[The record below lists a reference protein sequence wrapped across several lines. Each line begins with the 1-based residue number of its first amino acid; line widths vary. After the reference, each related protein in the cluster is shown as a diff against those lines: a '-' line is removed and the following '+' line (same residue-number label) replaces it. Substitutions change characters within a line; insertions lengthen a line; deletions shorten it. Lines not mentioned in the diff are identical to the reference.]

1 MENFE
6 ILGLNDVLNKSLKKM
21 GFISPTPIQSKAIP
35 IILSGKDIL
44 GSASTGTGKTGA
56 FAIPVIEKILNSK
69 EDCALI
75 VTPTREL
82 AKQVI
87 DVFRT
92 LLGNSNPVKACCL
105 IGGEA
110 IGKQLN
116 QLKRKPRIIIGTPG
130 RINDHLGK
138 KSLSLKN
145 SNYLV
150 LDETDRMLDMGFGI
164 QIDQILKF
172 MPKKRQTLMFSATFP
187 KNIVTLANKYLIE
200 PEKITIDIEN
210 SILKNIKHEI
220 IHIDNTNKY
229 KTLLKQ
235 LEIRD
240 GSVLVF
246 AKTKHSTEKIA
257 KNLIKDGIK
266 ANALNGDLRQ
276 SKRDKVMR
284 GFRENKFKVLVAT
297 DIASRGLDVPH
308 IKHVINY
315 DLPQVAEDYIHRIGR
330 TARAGANGEAICFV
344 SPNEGHLWLN
354 IDMLI
359 NPDAKNR
366 MSSRRGAS
374 DKRNGRRKVKSK
386 FKTSENS
393 EKKYKGKSKF
403 KTSENSGKKYKG
415 KSKFKKSENGETK
428 YKGKKRSASKNTIR
442 SSDAKPKKR
451 FYPAKKKKVR

>member
-172 MPKKRQTLMFSATFP
+172 MPNKKQTLMFSATLP
-187 KNIVTLANKYLIE
+187 KNIVNLATKYLIK
-200 PEKITIDIEN
+200 PE
-210 SILKNIKHEI
+210 
-220 IHIDNTNKY
+220 
-229 KTLLKQ
+229 
-235 LEIRD
+235 
-240 GSVLVF
+240 SVDTCLVPF
-246 AKTKHSTEKIA
+246 
-257 KNLIKDGIK
+257 
-266 ANALNGDLRQ
+266 
-276 SKRDKVMR
+276 
-284 GFRENKFKVLVAT
+284 LV
-297 DIASRGLDVPH
+297 
-308 IKHVINY
+308 K
-315 DLPQVAEDYIHRIGR
+315 
-330 TARAGANGEAICFV
+330 
-344 SPNEGHLWLN
+344 
-354 IDMLI
+354 
-359 NPDAKNR
+359 
-366 MSSRRGAS
+366 
-374 DKRNGRRKVKSK
+374 
-386 FKTSENS
+386 
-393 EKKYKGKSKF
+393 
-403 KTSENSGKKYKG
+403 
-415 KSKFKKSENGETK
+415 
-428 YKGKKRSASKNTIR
+428 
-442 SSDAKPKKR
+442 
-451 FYPAKKKKVR
+451 

>member
-6 ILGLNDVLNKSLKKM
+6 ILGLNNVLNKSLKKM

-35 IILSGKDIL
+35 LILSGKDIL

-69 EDCALI
+69 EHCALI

-87 DVFRT
+87 EVFRN

-116 QLKRKPRIIIGTPG
+116 QLKRKPRIIVGTPG
-130 RINDHLGK
+130 RINDHLEK
-138 KSLSLKN
+138 RSLSLMN
-145 SNYLV
+145 SVYLV

-172 MPKKRQTLMFSATFP
+172 MPNKKQTLMFSATLP
-187 KNIVTLANKYLIE
+187 KNIVNLATKYLIK
-200 PEKITIDIEN
+200 PEKITMNIEN
-210 SILKNIKHEI
+210 SISKNIKHEV
-220 IHIDNTNKY
+220 IHVDNAAKY
-229 KTLLKQ
+229 KTLLAQ

-240 GSVLVF
+240 GAVLVF

-257 KNLIKDGIK
+257 KNLKKDGIK
-266 ANALNGDLRQ
+266 SNALNGDLRQ
-276 SKRDKVMR
+276 SKRNKVMR
-284 GFRENKFKVLVAT
+284 GFKENQFKVLVAT

-308 IKHVINY
+308 LKHVINY

-344 SPNEGHLWLN
+344 SPNEGHLWIN
-354 IDMLI
+354 IDTLV
-359 NPDAKNR
+359 NPDAKNSI
-366 MSSRRGAS
+366 SSRRGVS
-374 DKRNGRRKVKSK
+374 NKRNSRKKV
-386 FKTSENS
+386 
-393 EKKYKGKSKF
+393 KSKF

-415 KSKFKKSENGETK
+415 KSKFKKSEKDEK
-428 YKGKKRSASKNTIR
+428 KFKGKKRSASKKTIR